1 MTRVA
6 RITVK
11 IAWPQLVVDCT
22 VVAYSIAPLKKADP
36 PVGFFIFRFY
46 IIRRKQI
53 ILQYQISQILHKIVC
68 EKWKFSGYSMIL
80 SLRVMHLKLN

>member
-6 RITVK
+6 RITAK

-36 PVGFFIFRFY
+36 PVGFFI
-46 IIRRKQI
+46 
-53 ILQYQISQILHKIVC
+53 C
-68 EKWKFSGYSMIL
+68 APSMGAL
-80 SLRVMHLKLN
+80 LWVQVPP